1 MRLSTNT
8 IFAANV
14 SRLNEIQTGI
24 VRTQQQ
30 ISTGRRILTP
40 ADDPIGAAQVLD
52 LTQGQSINAQFTT
65 NRRNATASLSAEETT
80 LQGTTN
86 LLQDVKALAISA
98 GNGVFSDTER
108 QFLATDLKGRLA
120 ELQGQ
125 ANSTDGTGNYL
136 FAGYQVTAEPFTATA
151 GGIAYNGDQGQRL
164 AQVGTSRQ
172 IAISDTGDAVFEKI
186 RSHGVY
192 STAAAPANT
201 GAASV
206 SAIGLADA
214 SLLKNHDYD
223 IKFAVS
229 GAGVTTYSVL
239 DKTAGTTLS
248 SGVPYASNTPIVF
261 DGRTLTVTDGATAP
275 ANNDTFTV
283 REEAHQSIFKTIG
296 DLITAL
302 QTPAN
307 TAQAKAELNHSLS
320 IANGNIDNALDNVL
334 TVRASIGSR
343 MKELDALDS
352 AGDDRNFQY
361 AQSLQQLQEVD
372 YNKAISDFTQQNTA
386 LEAAQKT
393 FVKVSGMSL
402 FSML

>member
-52 LTQGQSINAQFTT
+52 LTQGQAINTQFAT
-65 NRRNATASLSAEETT
+65 NRQSTANSLSAEEQV
-80 LQGTTN
+80 LQGTTS
-86 LLQDVKALAISA
+86 LLQDVKTLAISA
-98 GNGVFSDTER
+98 GDGALGDTER
-108 QFLATDLKGRLA
+108 QYLATDLKNRLA

-136 FAGYQVTAEPFTATA
+136 FAGFKVTAEPFTPTPS
-151 GGIAYNGDQGQRL
+151 GIAYNGDQGQRF

-172 IAISDTGDAVFEKI
+172 IALSDTGDAVFEKI
-186 RSHGVY
+186 RSQGVY
-192 STAAAPANT
+192 TTAAAPSNT
-201 GAASV
+201 GGASV
-206 SAIGLADA
+206 SALGLADA
-214 SLLKNHDYD
+214 KLLKNDDYD
-223 IKFAVS
+223 IQFAVA
-229 GAGVTTYSVL
+229 AGVTTYSVI

-248 SGVPYASNTPIVF
+248 SGNAYASNVPIVF
-261 DGRTLTVTDGATAP
+261 DGRTLTVTNGATAP
-275 ANNDTFTV
+275 ANGDVFTV
-283 REEAHQSIFKTIG
+283 REDKHRSIFKTID

-302 QTPAN
+302 QTP
-307 TAQAKAELNHSLS
+307 TGTPQAKAQLDQSLS

-343 MKELDALDS
+343 LKELDAMNS
-352 AGDDRNFQY
+352 AGDDRDFQY
-361 AQSLQQLQEVD
+361 AQALQQVQDVD

-393 FVKVSGMSL
+393 FVKVSSMSL
-402 FSML
+402 FSLL

>member
-8 IFAANV
+8 IFTANV

-52 LTQGQSINAQFTT
+52 LTQGKSINTQFAT
-65 NRRNATASLSAEETT
+65 NRQNTSNSLSAEEQV
-80 LQGTTN
+80 LQGTTS
-86 LLQDVKALAISA
+86 LLQDVKTLAISA
-98 GNGVFSDTER
+98 GNGAFSDAER
-108 QFLATDLKGRLA
+108 RYLATDLTNRLA

-136 FAGYQVTAEPFTATA
+136 FGGFKVTTEPFTQSAA
-151 GGIAYNGDQGQRL
+151 GITYSGDQGQRFG
-164 AQVGTSRQ
+164 QVGTSRQ
-172 IAISDTGDAVFEKI
+172 IALSDSGEAVFEKI
-186 RSHGVY
+186 RSQGVY
-192 STAAAPANT
+192 TTAAAPANT
-201 GAASV
+201 GSANV
-206 SAIGLADA
+206 SRLGLSDPK
-214 SLLKNHDYD
+214 LLKPNDYD
-223 IKFAVS
+223 IKFAVT
-229 GAGVTTYSVL
+229 AGVTTYSVL

-248 SGVPYASNTPIVF
+248 AGNPYASNVPIVF
-261 DGRTLTVTDGATAP
+261 DGRTLTVTDGTTGP
-275 ANNDTFTV
+275 ANGDVFTV
-283 REEAHQSIFKTIG
+283 REDKHQSIFKTIG

-302 QTPAN
+302 QAPTNSP
-307 TAQAKAELNHSLS
+307 QAKAELDQSLS

-343 MKELDALDS
+343 LKELDAMDS
-352 AGDDRNFQY
+352 AGADRDFQY
-361 AQSLQQLQEVD
+361 AQALQQVQDVD

-393 FVKVSGMSL
+393 FVKVSSMSL
-402 FSML
+402 FSLL

>member
-52 LTQGQSINAQFTT
+52 LTQGQSINTQFAT
-65 NRRNATASLSAEETT
+65 NRQSTANSLSAEEQV
-80 LQGTTN
+80 LQGTTS
-86 LLQDVKALAISA
+86 LLQDVKTLVISA
-98 GNGVFSDTER
+98 GNGAFSDSER
-108 QFLATDLKGRLA
+108 KYLATDLTNRLA
-120 ELQGQ
+120 ELRGQ

-136 FAGYQVTAEPFTATA
+136 FAGFKVTTEPFTQSAT
-151 GGIAYNGDQGQRL
+151 GITYNGDQGQRFG
-164 AQVGTSRQ
+164 QVGTSRQ
-172 IAISDTGDAVFEKI
+172 IAVSDTGDAVFEKI
-186 RSHGVY
+186 RSQGVY
-192 STAAAPANT
+192 TTAAAPANV
-201 GAASV
+201 GGASV
-206 SAIGLADA
+206 SALGLSDPK
-214 SLLKNHDYD
+214 LLKPNDYD

-229 GAGVTTYSVL
+229 AGVTTYSIL

-248 SGVPYASNTPIVF
+248 AGNPYASNVPIVF
-261 DGRTLTVTDGATAP
+261 DGRTLTVTNGATGP
-275 ANNDTFTV
+275 ANGDVFTV
-283 REEAHQSIFKTIG
+283 REDRNQSIFKTLG

-302 QTPAN
+302 QTP
-307 TAQAKAELNHSLS
+307 TGTPQAKAELDQSLS
-320 IANGNIDNALDNVL
+320 IANGNIDHALDNVL

-343 MKELDALDS
+343 LKELDAMDS
-352 AGDDRNFQY
+352 AGADRDFQY
-361 AQSLQQLQEVD
+361 AQALQQVQDVD

-393 FVKVSGMSL
+393 FVKVSSMSL
-402 FSML
+402 FSLL

>member
-52 LTQGQSINAQFTT
+52 LTQGQSINAQFAT
-65 NRRNATASLSAEETT
+65 NRRNTTTSLSAEEAT
-80 LQGTTN
+80 LQGTTS

-98 GNGVFSDTER
+98 NNGVFSDTER

-136 FAGYQVTAEPFTATA
+136 FAGFQVTAEPFTTTA
-151 GGIAYNGDQGQRL
+151 SGIAYNGDQGQRF

-172 IAISDTGDAVFEKI
+172 IALSDTGDAVFEKI
-186 RSHGVY
+186 RSKGVY
-192 STAAAPANT
+192 TTAAAPANT
-201 GAASV
+201 GGAGV
-206 SAIGLADA
+206 STVGLADA

-229 GAGVTTYSVL
+229 SSGATTYSVL

-248 SGVPYASNTPIVF
+248 SGNPYASNTPIVF
-261 DGRTLTVTDGATAP
+261 DGRTLTVTDGAKAP
-275 ANNDTFTV
+275 ADNDTFTV
-283 REEAHQSIFKTIG
+283 RQDTHQSIFKTIG

-307 TAQAKAELNHSLS
+307 TAQAKAELTHSLS

-343 MKELDALDS
+343 LKELDAMDS

-361 AQSLQQLQEVD
+361 AQALQQVQDVD

>member
-52 LTQGQSINAQFTT
+52 LTQGQAINAQYAT
-65 NRRNATASLSAEETT
+65 NRRNATTSLSAEEAT

-98 GNGVFSDTER
+98 GNGVYSDTER

-136 FAGYQVTAEPFTATA
+136 FAGFQVTAEPFTATA
-151 GGIAYNGDQGQRL
+151 AGIAYNGDQGQRL
-164 AQVGTSRQ
+164 AQVGTARQ
-172 IAISDTGDAVFEKI
+172 IAMSDTGDAVFEKI
-186 RSHGVY
+186 RSQGVY
-192 STAAAPANT
+192 STAAAPANAG
-201 GAASV
+201 GAGV
-206 SAIGLADA
+206 SAVGLADA

-223 IKFAVS
+223 IKFAVNNT
-229 GAGVTTYSVL
+229 GATTYSVL
-239 DKTAGTTLS
+239 DKTAGTTVS
-248 SGVPYASNTPIVF
+248 SGVPYVSNTPIVF
-261 DGRTLTVTDGATAP
+261 DGRSLTVTDGATAP

-283 REEAHQSIFKTIG
+283 RENAHQSIFKTIG

-302 QTPAN
+302 QTPAD
-307 TAQAKAELNHSLS
+307 TAQAKAELSHSLS
-320 IANGNIDNALDNVL
+320 IANGNIGNALDSIL
-334 TVRASIGSR
+334 TVRASVGSR
-343 MKELDALDS
+343 LKELDTMDS

-361 AQSLQQLQEVD
+361 ARALQQLQEVD

>member
-52 LTQGQSINAQFTT
+52 LTQGQSINTQFAT
-65 NRRNATASLSAEETT
+65 NRRNTSNSLSAEEQV

-86 LLQDVKALAISA
+86 LLQDVKTLAINA
-98 GNGVFSDTER
+98 GDGALGDTER
-108 QFLATDLKGRLA
+108 QYLATDLKGRLA
-120 ELQGQ
+120 ELLGQ
-125 ANSTDGTGNYL
+125 ANSTDGNGNYL
-136 FAGYQVTAEPFTATA
+136 FAGFQVTAEPFTPTV
-151 GGIAYNGDQGQRL
+151 GGIGYNGDQGQRF

-172 IAISDTGDAVFEKI
+172 IALSDSGDAVFEKV
-186 RSHGVY
+186 RSQGVY
-192 STAAAPANT
+192 TTAAAPANA
-201 GAASV
+201 GGASV
-206 SAIGLADA
+206 SALGLADA
-214 SLLKNHDYD
+214 TLLKNDDYD
-223 IKFAVS
+223 IKFAVT
-229 GAGVTTYSVL
+229 GGVTTYSVI

-248 SGVPYASNTPIVF
+248 SGNPYVSNVPIVF
-261 DGRTLTVTDGATAP
+261 DGRSLTVTNGATAP
-275 ANNDTFTV
+275 ANGDIFTV
-283 REEAHQSIFKTIG
+283 REDKHQSIFKTIG

-302 QTPAN
+302 QAPTNTPL
-307 TAQAKAELNHSLS
+307 AKAQLDQSLS

-343 MKELDALDS
+343 LKELDSMDS
-352 AGDDRNFQY
+352 AGDDRNLQY
-361 AQSLQQLQEVD
+361 AQALQQVQDVD

-393 FVKVSGMSL
+393 FVKVSSMSL
-402 FSML
+402 FSLL